1 MIVYYNI
8 HLFSKYYFEIYIL
21 FVPLHFKIY
30 EIMDALINVYRNRLE
45 RTDSNFVRY
54 LMKDVY
60 WTDRL
65 YAIIGSRGTGKTTL
79 MLQYIK
85 QKLDIDKAFYM
96 SLDDLY
102 FSTNR
107 LVEVVGKLWQEGVT
121 DFFIDEVH
129 KYPFNTWAQELKN
142 IYDSYPELRVA
153 FSGSSI
159 LNIYKGNADL
169 SRRAVDYELFGLSFR
184 EFLVFEGI
192 VNVSAVSLEDLL
204 TRHKE
209 IAAKI
214 TRGIKIIPLF
224 RRYLQSGYFPYYK
237 EGIHNY
243 NRRLLNT
250 VNAILETDLPAVEKI
265 EYVSVQKLKR
275 LLSIIAGMAPFV
287 PNMAR
292 LGNLVDIQRSNLPKS
307 LGLLEKSRLV
317 GLLRES
323 GKNLNNL
330 SKPSKI
336 YLDNPNLA
344 YALGYDNPNTG
355 NLRETFFYNQLRV
368 VSKVTSAEKGDFT
381 VDDQY
386 IFEVGGSKKTFS
398 QIADIPNSYLA
409 VDETEI
415 GWGNRIPL
423 WMFGLLY

>member
-1 MIVYYNI
+1 
-8 HLFSKYYFEIYIL
+8 
-21 FVPLHFKIY
+21 
-30 EIMDALINVYRNRLE
+30 
-45 RTDSNFVRY
+45 
-54 LMKDVY
+54 MKNVY

-85 QKLDIDKAFYM
+85 QKLNPQQAFYM

-102 FSTNR
+102 FASNR
-107 LVEVVGKLWQEGVT
+107 LIDVIRKLRMEGVT
-121 DFFIDEVH
+121 HFFIDEVH
-129 KYPFNTWAQELKN
+129 KYPYNTWAQELKN
-142 IYDSYPELRVA
+142 IYDSYPELRVT

-169 SRRAVDYELFGLSFR
+169 SRRAVNYELFGLSFR
-184 EFLVFEGI
+184 EFLAFEGI
-192 VNVSAVSLEDLL
+192 VNVPAISLENLL
-204 TRHKE
+204 KKHKE
-209 IAAKI
+209 IAEKI

-224 RRYLQSGYFPYYK
+224 RKYLQNGYFPYYK

-243 NRRLLNT
+243 NFRLQNT
-250 VNAILETDLPAVEKI
+250 VSAILETDLPAVEKI
-265 EYVSVQKLKR
+265 EYVTVQKLKR
-275 LLSIIAGMAPFV
+275 LLSIIAGMTPFT
-287 PNMAR
+287 PNMTQ
-292 LGNLVDIQRSNLPKS
+292 LGGLVNIQRSNLSKS
-307 LGLLEKSRLV
+307 LDLLEKSRLI

-344 YALGYDNPNTG
+344 YVLGYDNPNVG

-368 VSKVTSAEKGDFT
+368 TNKVTSAAKGDFT
-381 VDDQY
+381 VNDKY
-386 IFEVGGSKKTFS
+386 IFEVGGSKKNFS

-415 GWGNRIPL
+415 GWNNRIPM